1 MAEGALRARLDASP
15 LAGRVQVDSAGTGDW
30 HVGEPPD
37 RRAIACAA
45 GHGVD
50 IGGLRARQ
58 LQAVDF
64 DRFDWILCAD
74 EANLRDAG
82 RLAAPAQR
90 EQLALYLPW
99 SGGQGRVAIPDPYTG
114 GNDHFEQVWTL
125 VDNAAEPR
133 PGPARVRHLAQ
144 CHPLHPARAARSA
157 GGAVVR
163 QRRLR
168 LERAAAGRIRP
179 VAVTPPGQAAAAGA
193 AGAAL

>member
-1 MAEGALRARLDASP
+1 MTQASVLFVCLGNICRSPLAEAALRAEAEQAGLDI
-15 LAGRVQVDSAGTGDW
+15 VVDLAGTGDW

-58 LQAVDF
+58 LHASDF

-90 EQLALYLPW
+90 ERLALYLPW
-99 SGGQGRVAIPDPYTG
+99 SGVEGQVAIPDPYTG
-114 GNDHFEQVWTL
+114 GSDHFEQVWTL
-125 VDNAAEPR
+125 VDNAAKR
-133 PGPARVRHLAQ
+133 AVARLLHDADSGIIGP
-144 CHPLHPARAARSA
+144 
-157 GGAVVR
+157 
-163 QRRLR
+163 
-168 LERAAAGRIRP
+168 
-179 VAVTPPGQAAAAGA
+179 
-193 AGAAL
+193 